1 MTLALAD
8 IATGDTV
15 AARARRSEFEGADDW
30 FAVGV
35 VTAALG
41 DADAAFAAFDRVE
54 TWDRYWPALA
64 GRLLYQDAL
73 GPLRADPRYQEILRR
88 LAQAWNTAP
97 VER

>member
-1 MTLALAD
+1 M
-8 IATGDTV
+8 
-15 AARARRSEFEGADDW
+15 
-30 FAVGV
+30 GV

-54 TWDRYWPALA
+54 TWDHYWPALA

-73 GPLRADPRYQEILRR
+73 GPLRADPRYEGIQRR
-88 LAQAWNTAP
+88 LAQVWNTES